1 MFPIFKIIFN
11 TGSGKL
17 VSIQI
22 STIATIMK
30 EEFLDASRETDFSP
44 FSSLK
49 RTIPVKLLASS
60 DTMVATEGGLP
71 AGLESETFNLEPK
84 TN

>member
-49 RTIPVKLLASS
+49 RDNTSKTVGKFRHYGG
-60 DTMVATEGGLP
+60 DGGRATGGVGIRDLQP
-71 AGLESETFNLEPK
+71 
-84 TN
+84 